1 MVEKIFNANI
11 NKWEEKERI
20 QEELVK
26 PGKSVTDIKNY
37 RPTLDS
43 IRNIMATG
51 KTKQNGMYDFDEDG
65 NFIEEN
71 NHIFE
76 NFERPDISEVEKKL
90 KQKQRLAKENLEKK
104 KEKEEIKKTQ
114 EKLEKKE
121 KEENEKVMQILE
133 DIKKGVT
140 K

>member
-1 MVEKIFNANI
+1 MIEMIFNQNN
-11 NKWEEKERI
+11 NKWEKRERI
-20 QEELVK
+20 EEKIGK

-43 IRNIMATG
+43 IRNVMATG
-51 KTKQNGMYDFDEDG
+51 TTRQSGLYDYDEEG
-65 NFIEEN
+65 KEIEEN

-76 NFERPDISEVEKKL
+76 NFEKPDISEVEKKL
-90 KQKQRLAKENLEKK
+90 KEKQSLANENYKK
-104 KEKEEIKKTQ
+104 KKAMQKMKKEQ
-114 EKLEKKE
+114 EEYEKKE

-133 DIKKGVT
+133 DIKKGVE

>member
-1 MVEKIFNANI
+1 MIEKIFNKDKC
-11 NKWEEKERI
+11 KWEEKERI
-20 QEELVK
+20 EEK
-26 PGKSVTDIKNY
+26 IGSPGKTVTDIKNY

-43 IRNIMATG
+43 IRNIMASG
-51 KTKQNGMYDFDEDG
+51 KTKQSGLYDYDEEG
-65 NFIEEN
+65 KEIEEN

-90 KQKQRLAKENLEKK
+90 KEKQKLANDNYKKKKKMQELKKEQEELEKK
-104 KEKEEIKKTQ
+104 D
-114 EKLEKKE
+114 

-133 DIKKGVT
+133 DIKKGVQ